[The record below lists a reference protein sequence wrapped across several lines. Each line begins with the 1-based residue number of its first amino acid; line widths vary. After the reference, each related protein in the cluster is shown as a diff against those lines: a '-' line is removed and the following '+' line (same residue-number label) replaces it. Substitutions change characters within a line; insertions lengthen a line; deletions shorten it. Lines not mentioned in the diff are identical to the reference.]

1 MKLLAAR
8 KAIAILIVGSF
19 ILVTI
24 ACAGSSIQ
32 GTYTNTT
39 GLATL
44 EISSGGKATF
54 FMMGESKVCTY
65 KVDGNKLT
73 LDCQGDK
80 LEFNIHEDGSLTG
93 PGFIGIMKKSKS

>member
-1 MKLLAAR
+1 MKQLGVR
-8 KAIAILIVGSF
+8 KAIAILVVGSF

-24 ACAGSSIQ
+24 ACGGASIQ

-44 EISSGGKATF
+44 EISSGGKASF
-54 FMMGESKVCTY
+54 FMMGESKACTY
-65 KVDGNKLT
+65 QVVGNKLT

-80 LEFNIHEDGSLTG
+80 LEFTIHEDGSLTG
-93 PGFIGIMKKSKS
+93 RGFIGIMKKSKS